1 MKKKEYV
8 ICSCGIK
15 RGKHLLHFEEYKK
28 EGVWAKKYGKRYTD
42 VKELIKDALIENGV
56 LCQA

>member
-1 MKKKEYV
+1 MNEKKQT

-15 RGKHLLHFEEYKK
+15 RGKQLLHFKEYKK
-28 EGVWAKKYGKRYTD
+28 ESAWAKKYGKRYTD